1 MKLFV
6 IHPNRPP
13 IGLNGFCGVMEV
25 FESHTEVLGA
35 YKLLIAVSRAGV
47 GNGVVGDGV
56 ERIHHVRYDEVAEV
70 AVACG
75 A

>member
-47 GNGVVGDGV
+47 GV
-56 ERIHHVRYDEVAEV
+56 E
-70 AVACG
+70 
-75 A
+75 